1 VRTREEQSLFAFVL
15 DAKLNKWC
23 SRKLKMAGTFVW
35 CGDADVVKISVQ
47 ILPMADVH
55 VVYVVANI
63 YSDFQFLL

>member
-1 VRTREEQSLFAFVL
+1 
-15 DAKLNKWC
+15 
-23 SRKLKMAGTFVW
+23 MAGTFVW